1 MGELET
7 DFISALLS
15 GKYTRKKL
23 QDFIC
28 QNPTA
33 STASKIN
40 YALKVHKILIAA
52 QALNAGEG
60 DDE

>member
-7 DFISALLS
+7 DFISALMD

-33 STASKIN
+33 LTVSKIN
-40 YALKVHKILIAA
+40 YALKVHKLLIAA
-52 QALNAGEG
+52 QALNAGES
-60 DDE
+60 DE